1 MKKMLFVLLIM
12 LLVIGLIACGKS
24 IGEKA
29 AENMIEEIM
38 EKEGVEVDVDVDDGG
53 DTVTIETEEG
63 GMTIEGDEGGMPWPN
78 DKLPG
83 NVPELKG
90 VKVVTVIDAG
100 SGIMIGFEGCDKN
113 NVDAYIK
120 LIKSNGWNVA
130 MDMESD
136 GTRIIMAGNSNDEF
150 LQFGWNSEDG
160 SGEITYG
167 SS

>member
-1 MKKMLFVLLIM
+1 MKKILFVLLIA

-24 IGEKA
+24 AVEKA

-38 EKEGVEVDVDVDDGG
+38 EKEGVDVDVDDGG

-63 GMTIEGDEGGMPWPN
+63 DVTIEGDEGGMPWPN

-90 VKVVTVIDAG
+90 VKVVAVINAG
-100 SGIMIGFEGCDKN
+100 SSIMIGFEDCDKN
-113 NVDAYIK
+113 TADAYIDQ
-120 LIKSNGWNVA
+120 IKASGWKISL
-130 MDMESD
+130 DMESE
-136 GTRIIMAGNSNDEF
+136 GTRIIMAGNSNDEYF
-150 LQFGWNSEDG
+150 QFGWDSEDG

-167 SS
+167 SN